1 MRWKKRENFEFSLGI
16 EQVEYLLQLGDEEKY
31 VTRRNGSNLRSL
43 DHAIGCFAL
52 WTSEKFASY
61 WFCTIQLVKNTIAW
75 MENFKIQT
83 VTRDSDLLST
93 SFIMKKNSLIWCRLQ
108 IIKHR
113 YLRLVVGSC
122 VTTGFRRLL
131 HVRTNPFL
139 SREPSECRRMRA
151 WLDIVWNFSSTE
163 MKGKNCQTTK
173 IQMAS
178 AVLFFSVFRHHSWNL
193 LRST

>member
-16 EQVEYLLQLGDEEKY
+16 DQVEYLLQVGDEEKY
-31 VTRRNGSNLRSL
+31 VTRRNGSNLRFL
-43 DHAIGCFAL
+43 GHAIGCFAH

-61 WFCTIQLVKNTIAW
+61 WFCTIQLVKIQLRGW
-75 MENFKIQT
+75 KILRFKPFQG
-83 VTRDSDLLST
+83 TRIYYQHPLSW
-93 SFIMKKNSLIWCRLQ
+93 KNSLIWCRLQ
-108 IIKHR
+108 IIQHR

>member
-1 MRWKKRENFEFSLGI
+1 MKKERKFWIQSWNRTSWIFVAVGGRRKICYPSERLEPQIPRSCNRMLCPLNFREICF
-16 EQVEYLLQLGDEEKY
+16 LLVLYHSVGE
-31 VTRRNGSNLRSL
+31 
-43 DHAIGCFAL
+43 
-52 WTSEKFASY
+52 
-61 WFCTIQLVKNTIAW
+61 NTIAW

-163 MKGKNCQTTK
+163 MKGKNGQTTK

>member
-1 MRWKKRENFEFSLGI
+1 MLPVGRARTSDPSIMQSHALPTELQRNLLLIGFVRFSWWK
-16 EQVEYLLQLGDEEKY
+16 
-31 VTRRNGSNLRSL
+31 
-43 DHAIGCFAL
+43 
-52 WTSEKFASY
+52 
-61 WFCTIQLVKNTIAW
+61 IQLRGWILRLKPS
-75 MENFKIQT
+75 QG
-83 VTRDSDLLST
+83 TRISNQHPLSW
-93 SFIMKKNSLIWCRLQ
+93 KNSLIWCHLQ
-108 IIKHR
+108 IIQHR

-163 MKGKNCQTTK
+163 MKGKNGQTTK

-193 LRST
+193 FRLI

>member
-1 MRWKKRENFEFSLGI
+1 MLPVGTARTSDSSVMQSDALPTELQRNLLLIGFVPFSWWK
-16 EQVEYLLQLGDEEKY
+16 
-31 VTRRNGSNLRSL
+31 
-43 DHAIGCFAL
+43 
-52 WTSEKFASY
+52 
-61 WFCTIQLVKNTIAW
+61 IQLHGWKILR
-75 MENFKIQT
+75 FKPSQG
-83 VTRDSDLLST
+83 TRIYYQHPLSW
-93 SFIMKKNSLIWCRLQ
+93 KNSLIWCRLQ
-108 IIKHR
+108 IIQHR